1 MTYSAEACSGAHGGP
16 ASSSSVKAI
25 TAWQFRSWYGSAA
38 VEPFTDTA
46 PRILILEPDN
56 KVRSTL
62 LRYAVKGWQG
72 AAVQSTSG
80 TLADALSDLARL
92 KTFDVLIVGCDF
104 SKDGTV
110 ENPTLQ
116 ALRAVAADPSNPA
129 VVLVT
134 SKGSEYTAVQAVKS
148 GAFDYVPKSL
158 LGREQ
163 ILSAVQRA
171 MLHRSGLLGN
181 RSGTVTGVVRLFGYD
196 MRRCLATRDSVSVH
210 VAFSAER
217 GKEVVLKV
225 LHRGRG
231 ALSRD
236 ANFEQL
242 VGEFKLLYDIDD
254 RAVADIYDFRVTSQY
269 CYIAMEYFPL
279 GHLGTQLDSRLP
291 PAEALHYGRE
301 IAHALSII
309 HTAGVIHRDLKPG
322 NIMLRED
329 DSVALIDFGI
339 SQALSAAKAETEHVG
354 REIAGTPYY
363 ISPEQAAG
371 AAADERADLY
381 SLGVILYQMLTGEKP
396 YVGATTDEI
405 LERHRKAAVPTLPAE
420 LAAYQ
425 PLTNKLLA
433 KDPSQRFGSA
443 REVLEALQQH
453 DAAAA
458 DESADAAPEPAA
470 AAS

>member
-1 MTYSAEACSGAHGGP
+1 
-16 ASSSSVKAI
+16 
-25 TAWQFRSWYGSAA
+25 
-38 VEPFTDTA
+38 VEPFADNA

-62 LRYAVKGWQG
+62 LRYAVKGWHG

-80 TLADALSDLARL
+80 SLVDALDDLARL
-92 KTFDVLIVGCDF
+92 KSFDVLLVGCDF
-104 SKDGTV
+104 SKDGTA

-116 ALRAVAADPSNPA
+116 ALRAVTADPSNPA
-129 VVLVT
+129 VILLT
-134 SKGSEYTAVQAVKS
+134 SKGSEYTAVQAIKA

-171 MLHRSGLLGN
+171 MLHRKGGN
-181 RSGTVTGVVRLFGYD
+181 RGGSVTGVVRLFGYD
-196 MRRCLATRDSVSVH
+196 MRRCLATRDSMSVH

-217 GKEVVLKV
+217 SKEVVLKV

-236 ANFEQL
+236 ESFERL
-242 VGEFKLLYDIDD
+242 VAEFKLLYDIDD
-254 RAVADIYDFRVTSQY
+254 RAVAEIYDFRVTSQY

-279 GHLGTQLDSRLP
+279 GHLGTQLDTKLSP
-291 PAEALHYGRE
+291 GEAVHYARE

-309 HTAGVIHRDLKPG
+309 HTAGVIHRDLKPA
-322 NIMLRED
+322 NIMLREN

-339 SQALSAAKAETEHVG
+339 SQAASAPERVAPQAE

-363 ISPEQAAG
+363 MSPEQATG
-371 AAADERADLY
+371 APVDERADLY

-396 YVGATTDEI
+396 YVGATTEEI
-405 LERHRKAAVPTLPAE
+405 LAQHRSAAVPTLPPE

-425 PLTNKLLA
+425 PVLNKLLA
-433 KDPSQRFGSA
+433 KEPGQRFGSA
-443 REVLEALQQH
+443 REVLENLQQTEPP
-453 DAAAA
+453 A
-458 DESADAAPEPAA
+458 DSDETATDGPVPALA
-470 AAS
+470 G

>member
-1 MTYSAEACSGAHGGP
+1 
-16 ASSSSVKAI
+16 
-25 TAWQFRSWYGSAA
+25 
-38 VEPFTDTA
+38 VEPFTDNA
-46 PRILILEPDN
+46 PRILILEPDT

-80 TLADALSDLARL
+80 TLVDALADLERL
-92 KTFDVLIVGCDF
+92 KSFDVLLVGCDF
-104 SKDGTV
+104 SKDGTA

-116 ALRAVAADPSNPA
+116 ALRAVTADPTNPA
-129 VVLVT
+129 VILLT
-134 SKGSEYTAVQAVKS
+134 TKGSEYTAVQAIKS

-163 ILSAVQRA
+163 VLSAVQRA
-171 MLHRSGLLGN
+171 MLHRK
-181 RSGTVTGVVRLFGYD
+181 GTPGQRDGGVGGVVRLFGYD

-231 ALSRD
+231 SLARD
-236 ANFEQL
+236 ANFERL
-242 VGEFKLLYDIDD
+242 VTEFKLLYDIEDPS
-254 RAVADIYDFRVTSQY
+254 VAAIYDFRVTSQY

-279 GHLGTQLDSRLP
+279 GHLGTQLDAKLEPSD
-291 PAEALHYGRE
+291 ALHYARE
-301 IAHALSII
+301 IARGLSII

-322 NIMLRED
+322 NIMLRDD

-339 SQALSAAKAETEHVG
+339 SQSTHVS
-354 REIAGTPYY
+354 RADPELTQAEIAGTPYY

-371 AAADERADLY
+371 ATTDERTDLY
-381 SLGVILYQMLTGEKP
+381 SLGIILFQMLTGERP

-405 LERHRKAAVPTLPAE
+405 LEQHRRAALPVLPPE
-420 LAAYQ
+420 LAAFQ
-425 PLTNKLLA
+425 PLLNKLLA
-433 KDPSQRFGSA
+433 KEPGQRFSSA
-443 REVLEALQQH
+443 REVLEALEQTP
-453 DAAAA
+453 
-458 DESADAAPEPAA
+458 APAEPAA
-470 AAS
+470 PPDVMPALAS

>member
-1 MTYSAEACSGAHGGP
+1 
-16 ASSSSVKAI
+16 
-25 TAWQFRSWYGSAA
+25 
-38 VEPFTDTA
+38 VEPFPDNA

-62 LRYAVKGWQG
+62 LRYAVKGWHG

-80 TLADALSDLARL
+80 SLVDALGDLERL
-92 KTFDVLIVGCDF
+92 KSFDVLLVGCDF
-104 SKDGTV
+104 SKDGTA

-129 VVLVT
+129 VILLT
-134 SKGSEYTAVQAVKS
+134 SKGSEYTAVQAIKS

-171 MLHRSGLLGN
+171 MLHRKGGL
-181 RSGTVTGVVRLFGYD
+181 RDGTVTGVVRLFGYD
-196 MRRCLATRDSVSVH
+196 MRRCLATHDSVSVH

-217 GKEVVLKV
+217 SKEVVLKV

-236 ANFEQL
+236 ASFERL
-242 VGEFKLLYDIDD
+242 VAEFKLLYDIDD
-254 RAVADIYDFRVTSQY
+254 RAVAEIYDFRVTSQY

-279 GHLGTQLDSRLP
+279 GHLGTQLDSRLK
-291 PAEALHYGRE
+291 PAEALHYARE
-301 IAHALSII
+301 IAHGLSII

-322 NIMLRED
+322 NIMLRDD

-339 SQALSAAKAETEHVG
+339 SQSASLERPKADDART
-354 REIAGTPYY
+354 EIAGTPYY
-363 ISPEQAAG
+363 MSPEQAAG
-371 AAADERADLY
+371 AATDERTDLY
-381 SLGVILYQMLTGEKP
+381 ALGIILYQMLTGDKP
-396 YVGATTDEI
+396 YVGATTDDI
-405 LERHRKAAVPTLPAE
+405 LEQHRSAALPTLGAE

-425 PLTNKLLA
+425 PLLNKLLA
-433 KDPSQRFGSA
+433 KDPNQRFGNA
-443 REVLEALQQH
+443 REALEALEQTP
-453 DAAAA
+453 APA
-458 DESADAAPEPAA
+458 DETATGQPLPALA
-470 AAS
+470 G

>member
-1 MTYSAEACSGAHGGP
+1 MIA
-16 ASSSSVKAI
+16 V
-25 TAWQFRSWYGSAA
+25 TATQSRNCYGSGA
-38 VEPFTDTA
+38 VEPFRDNA

-80 TLADALSDLARL
+80 TLVDALGDLERL
-92 KTFDVLIVGCDF
+92 KTFDVLLVGCDF
-104 SKDGTV
+104 SQDGTA

-116 ALRAVAADPSNPA
+116 ALRAIAADPSNPS
-129 VVLVT
+129 VVLLT
-134 SKGSEYTAVQAVKS
+134 TKGSEYTAVQAIKS
-148 GAFDYVPKSL
+148 GAFDYVPKAL

-163 ILSAVQRA
+163 VLSAVQRA
-171 MLHRSGLLGN
+171 MLHRKGLLGP
-181 RSGTVTGVVRLFGYD
+181 RDGTVTGVVRLFGYD

-236 ANFEQL
+236 ANFERL
-242 VGEFKLLYDIDD
+242 VTEFKLLYDINDH
-254 RAVADIYDFRVTSQY
+254 AVAEIYDFRVTSHY

-279 GHLGTQLDSRLP
+279 GHLGTQLDTRLAP
-291 PAEALHYGRE
+291 VEALHYARE
-301 IAHALSII
+301 IAHGLSII

-322 NIMLRED
+322 NLMLRDD

-339 SQALSAAKAETEHVG
+339 SHSAHVVRDAPDG
-354 REIAGTPYY
+354 AQQEIAGTPYY
-363 ISPEQAAG
+363 MSPEQAAG
-371 AAADERADLY
+371 AATDERADLY

-396 YVGATTDEI
+396 YVGTTTDEI
-405 LERHRKAAVPTLPAE
+405 LEQHRNAALPVLGAE
-420 LAAYQ
+420 LAVYQ
-425 PLTNKLLA
+425 PLLNKLLA
-433 KDPSQRFGSA
+433 KDPNQRFGSA
-443 REVLEALQQH
+443 REVLEALEQTP
-453 DAAAA
+453 APAA
-458 DESADAAPEPAA
+458 DAVPAL
-470 AAS
+470 AS